1 MIQYIKGLDVKKS
14 LANCPQITFEITDAC
29 NLRCCYCA
37 YGEMYDNY
45 DKRNN
50 TYMKSSKA
58 IFFLE
63 YLSNLWRSSYSL
75 SRNSDIYI
83 SFYGG
88 EPLLNFD
95 LIEDVVEYFKSN
107 DTGRKPVFSMT
118 TNGLLLNKHI
128 DYLVNHNFKIL
139 VSLDGDKY
147 NNSYRVDHSG
157 SCVFDK
163 ITSNLDSVKNSFPV
177 FFQNNIQFTSVLHNR
192 NSVEDIV
199 CFFQKK
205 YDKVPSIGELSS
217 DGIRKNKLNIFHE
230 MFNSSVQSVKKAK
243 NKKEI
248 ETILGLKSI
257 KYHNAV
263 LFLKRFSPNCYENY
277 LELLVD
283 KNDTAKS
290 MPSGTCLPFS
300 KKVFVTVNGKILPC
314 EKIGHQFFMGRAFD
328 NIEINFLKIAEDFN
342 MRLSL
347 IDKYCVYCHNK
358 GKACSQCMYFFAGLE
373 NRDPKVSCIMNRDMF
388 ERFVSDQKTFLQT
401 QPDKY
406 RKIIND
412 IILK

>member
-63 YLSNLWRSSYSL
+63 YLSNLWKSSYSL

-147 NNSYRVDHSG
+147 NNSYESTTPEH
-157 SCVFDK
+157 VFLIRLHLILTVSKTRFLYFSK
-163 ITSNLDSVKNSFPV
+163 ITSNLLLFC
-177 FFQNNIQFTSVLHNR
+177 T
-192 NSVEDIV
+192 
-199 CFFQKK
+199 
-205 YDKVPSIGELSS
+205 
-217 DGIRKNKLNIFHE
+217 
-230 MFNSSVQSVKKAK
+230 
-243 NKKEI
+243 I
-248 ETILGLKSI
+248 ET
-257 KYHNAV
+257 
-263 LFLKRFSPNCYENY
+263 
-277 LELLVD
+277 
-283 KNDTAKS
+283 
-290 MPSGTCLPFS
+290 
-300 KKVFVTVNGKILPC
+300 
-314 EKIGHQFFMGRAFD
+314 Q
-328 NIEINFLKIAEDFN
+328 
-342 MRLSL
+342 
-347 IDKYCVYCHNK
+347 
-358 GKACSQCMYFFAGLE
+358 
-373 NRDPKVSCIMNRDMF
+373 
-388 ERFVSDQKTFLQT
+388 
-401 QPDKY
+401 
-406 RKIIND
+406 
-412 IILK
+412 